1 MKTRITFMFA
11 LIAAMFL
18 FAVPALAQKVH
29 VDWDHK
35 VDFSKFNTYAWAKGE
50 GAAKNPLNEE
60 RARNAIEAELAKKG
74 KQKVDAN
81 PEMYVV
87 MHAVYDQQTTLNT
100 TGYGYG
106 YGPYWRGG
114 GGMSTT
120 TAYTYTIG
128 TMIVDMYDA
137 KTKHLLWRG
146 TGSDTLS
153 DKPEKNEKKIYSGVQ
168 KMFQKFPP
176 TPGK

>member
-1 MKTRITFMFA
+1 MFG
-11 LIAAMFL
+11 LIAAMLL
-18 FAVPALAQKVH
+18 FAVPTFAQKVN
-29 VDWDHK
+29 VDWDK
-35 VDFSKFNTYAWAKGE
+35 QADFSKYNTYAWAKGE

-60 RARNAIEAELAKKG
+60 RARQAVEAELTKKG

-81 PEMYVV
+81 PDVYVV
-87 MHAVYDQQTTLNT
+87 MHAVYNQQTTLNT

-114 GGMSTT
+114 GGGTSTT

-128 TMIVDMYDA
+128 TMIVDIYDA

-146 TGSDTLS
+146 TGSDTVS
-153 DKPEKNEKKIYSGVQ
+153 DKAEKNEKKIYSAVQ

-176 TPGK
+176 PPGK